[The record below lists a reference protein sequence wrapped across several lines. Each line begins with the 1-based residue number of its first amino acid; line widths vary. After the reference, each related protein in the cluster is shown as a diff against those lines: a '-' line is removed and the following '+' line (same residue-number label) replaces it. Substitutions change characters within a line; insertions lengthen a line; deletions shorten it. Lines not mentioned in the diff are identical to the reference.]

1 MVSRKLVLHFPRES
15 VDKPVVSRLVRDFRM
30 DVNILKASID
40 PDEVGLMVVELTGE
54 TEDFEEGLAYLE
66 TTGITIQPLSQDI
79 RRNDERCS
87 SCGAC
92 VSICPTEALR
102 VERPSMEI
110 IFQDDLCV
118 ACELCVKACPLHAME
133 IHY

>member
-1 MVSRKLVLHFPRES
+1 MISRKVVLHFPHES
-15 VDKPVVSRLVRDFRM
+15 VDKPVVSRLVRDYRM

-54 TEDFEEGLAYLE
+54 PDDFDAGLAYLAD
-66 TTGITIQPLSQDI
+66 TGITIQPLSQDI

-92 VSICPTEALR
+92 VSICPTEALSVDR
-102 VERPSMEI
+102 ATMEVL
-110 IFQDDLCV
+110 FSDDACV
-118 ACELCVKACPLHAME
+118 ACELCVKVCPLRAME

>member
-1 MVSRKLVLHFPRES
+1 MISRKVVLHFPHES

-30 DVNILKASID
+30 EVNILKASID
-40 PDEVGLMVVELTGE
+40 PNEVGLMVLELTGE
-54 TEDFEEGLAYLE
+54 AEDFEQGLAYLE
-66 TTGITIQPLSQDI
+66 TTGISIQPLSQDI

-92 VSICPTEALR
+92 VSICPTEALS
-102 VERPSMEI
+102 VERSTMEVL
-110 IFQDDLCV
+110 FQDDLCV
-118 ACELCVKACPLHAME
+118 ACELCVKVCPLHAME

>member
-1 MVSRKLVLHFPRES
+1 MISRKVVLHFPHES

-30 DVNILKASID
+30 EVNILKASID

-54 TEDFEEGLAYLE
+54 EKDFEEGLEYLS

-79 RRNDERCS
+79 RRNDDRCS

-92 VSICPTEALR
+92 VSICPTEALSVDR
-102 VERPSMEI
+102 TTMEVL
-110 IFQDDLCV
+110 FSDDLCV
-118 ACELCVKACPLHAME
+118 ACELCVKVCPLHAME

>member
-1 MVSRKLVLHFPRES
+1 MESRKVVLHFPRES
-15 VDKPVVSRLVRDFRM
+15 VDKPIVSRLVRDFAM
-30 DVNILKASID
+30 EVNILKASID

-54 TEDFEEGLAYLE
+54 AADFESGLQYLE
-66 TTGITIQPLSQDI
+66 RAGISIQPLSQDI

-92 VSICPTEALR
+92 VSICPTDALS
-102 VERPSMEI
+102 VERPEMEVV
-110 IFQDDLCV
+110 FNDDLCV
-118 ACELCVKACPLHAME
+118 ACELCVKVCPLHAME

>member
-1 MVSRKLVLHFPRES
+1 MVSRKVVLHFPHES
-15 VDKPVVSRLVRDFRM
+15 VDKPVVSRLVRDYRM

-40 PDEVGLMVVELTGE
+40 PNEVGLMVVELTGE
-54 TEDFEEGLAYLE
+54 PEDFDAGLAYLE
-66 TTGITIQPLSQDI
+66 ETGITIQPLSQDI

-92 VSICPTEALR
+92 VSICPTDALSVDR
-102 VERPSMEI
+102 STMEVL
-110 IFQDDLCV
+110 FTDDLCV
-118 ACELCVKACPLHAME
+118 ACELCVKVCPLHAME